1 MMNFIKPEYLVSL
14 YLILNKQEIV
24 TLKDLGDY
32 AGKLNKELKEN
43 NIEAMFLYSD
53 NYIEEMLEQYSDYFL
68 KGTYTIYYA
77 IKRKVSNEELS
88 EKFIAYLS
96 NDVLKV
102 ICELHN
108 KEKKM
113 TTEEKIKV
121 MNAFTQG
128 KQIQFYDF
136 SNKTWEDVRHE
147 PVWDWDNCL
156 YRVKP
161 ESTYRQYKSI
171 KEMIKD
177 INERCVAIQ
186 NPPFSGIWLKDKECD
201 IVVLI
206 TEMNN
211 LNSDKPEILL
221 GENWTTLTTAFNNY
235 TYLDGTP
242 FGIKE

>member
-14 YLILNKQEIV
+14 YLILNKQDIV

-53 NYIEEMLEQYSDYFL
+53 NYIEEMLQQYSDYFL

-77 IKRKVSNEELS
+77 IKRKVSKDVLS
-88 EKFIAYLS
+88 EQFIAYLS

-102 ICELHN
+102 VSDLKL

-113 TTEEKIKV
+113 TTEEKVKV
-121 MNAFTQG
+121 MTAYTEG
-128 KQIQFYDF
+128 KQIQIYNF
-136 SNKTWEDVRHE
+136 SNKTWEDINHE

-161 ESTYRQYKSI
+161 ESKYRPYKDVT
-171 KEMIKD
+171 EMLDD
-177 INERCVAIQ
+177 INERRVAIQ
-186 NPPFSGIWLKDKECD
+186 HPVFPGIWLKHEDYE
-201 IVVLI
+201 VE
-206 TEMNN
+206 EMIAGVD
-211 LNSDKPEILL
+211 SRESEILL
-221 GENWTTLTTAFNNY
+221 GKNWTKLSIVFNHF
-235 TYLDGTP
+235 TYLDGKP

>member
-14 YLILNKQEIV
+14 YLILNKQDIV

-77 IKRKVSNEELS
+77 IKRKVSKDVLS

-102 ICELHN
+102 ACGL
-108 KEKKM
+108 KEKENKM
-113 TTEEKIKV
+113 TTEEKIKIMQAYTEGKVIQCKAV
-121 MNAFTQG
+121 MGELWCDDTNPT
-128 KQIQFYDF
+128 
-136 SNKTWEDVRHE
+136 
-147 PVWDWDNCL
+147 WDWNHIE
-156 YRVKP
+156 YRIKP
-161 ESTYRQYKSI
+161 ESSYRPYDSI
-171 KEMIKD
+171 EEMIEDMKK
-177 INERCVAIQ
+177 RLVAIQ
-186 NPPFSGIWLKDKECD
+186 HPVFSGIWLKLKDKDGEET
-201 IVVLI
+201 IVGI
-206 TEMNN
+206 DHA
-211 LNSDKPEILL
+211 NSKILL
-221 GENWTTLTTAFNNY
+221 GKDWNSLKIVFEHF
-235 TYLDGTP
+235 TYLDGKP